1 MKRMKRIWSLED
13 ALGTLAAGFTALV
26 VAFLLVGHASAAVQT
41 SNASVESPDPS
52 GITFSLQVAGDPI
65 TSAVVEYQRASGNTS
80 IGGSVRAEIPSRG
93 SGVVT
98 AQLLTNNGTS
108 YIPVGT
114 RFTYHWELTTEGGE
128 TTTTEPV
135 EFVFLDGRYSW
146 QMIEEGGVR
155 VFWYADAALA
165 DSVLDASAGAVADM
179 SDLLQVDIDFPI
191 TVVLYGGGDDGIA
204 AQRPRGGIYDEMSRT
219 GGTRVA
225 PDLVHVY
232 DSLGLTWEDITRH
245 EITHVVTSEAGDG
258 AFTSIPS
265 WLDEGLATYAQ
276 SNKGTRVDAVEFAI
290 RTDDTLRLRNMA
302 SPTNR
307 AELIELFYG
316 QSWYVVAYL
325 IDTYGEQSMADFLAT
340 IKAGKTTDTA
350 LGEVYGLDQD
360 SLYNDWRESVGLE
373 PIEYEPVVEATSIAA
388 PDATRAP
395 MTLPTSVAGGGS
407 TSGGSGTTSGASDVG
422 GSASGGS
429 GDGVEVA
436 SGEGRSNTMTAVVI
450 GVVTLLLAGGLGFFG
465 LRLLRSTS

>member
-1 MKRMKRIWSLED
+1 MKRIWSVDD
-13 ALGTLAAGFTALV
+13 ARSVLAAALIALAA
-26 VAFLLVGHASAAVQT
+26 AFALVGHASADVRT
-41 SNASVESPDPS
+41 SNVTVESPDPS

-65 TSAVVEYQRASGNTS
+65 TSAVVEYRRASGSTS
-80 IGGSVRAEIPSRG
+80 LGGSVRAEVPSRG

-98 AQLLTNNGTS
+98 AQLPTNNGTT
-108 YIPVGT
+108 YVPVGT
-114 RFTYHWELTTEGGE
+114 RFTYSWKLTTEGGD
-128 TTTTEPV
+128 TTTTDPI
-135 EFVFLDGRYSW
+135 EFVFLDGRYTW

-155 VFWYADAALA
+155 VFWYADATLA
-165 DSVLDASAGAVADM
+165 ESVLRGSAGAVADM

-276 SNKGTRVDAVEFAI
+276 SNKGTRAAAVEFAI
-290 RTDDTLRLRNMA
+290 RTDDTMRLRNMA

-316 QSWYVVAYL
+316 QSWYVVQYL

-340 IKAGKTTDTA
+340 IKAGNTTDAA

-360 SLYNDWRESVGLE
+360 SLYNEWRVSVGLAE
-373 PIEYEPVVEATSIAA
+373 IEYAPVVEATSVAA

-407 TSGGSGTTSGASDVG
+407 TSGSTSGGAG
-422 GSASGGS
+422 AGGS
-429 GDGVEVA
+429 GDPVEVA
-436 SGEGRSNTMTAVVI
+436 SAEGASNVMTAVAI
-450 GVVTLLLAGGLGFFG
+450 GAVTLLIAGGLGFFG
-465 LRLLRSTS
+465 LRLLRSNS

>member
-1 MKRMKRIWSLED
+1 MKRMKRIWSVED
-13 ALGTLAAGFTALV
+13 AVSILAATVLALAA
-26 VAFLLVGHASAAVQT
+26 AFLAVGHASAAVQT
-41 SNASVESPDPS
+41 SNPTVEAPDPS

-80 IGGSVRAEIPSRG
+80 IGGSVRAEVPSRG
-93 SGVVT
+93 SGVLT

-114 RFTYHWELTTEGGE
+114 RFTYFWKLTTEGGE

-146 QMIEEGGVR
+146 EMIEDGGVR

-165 DSVLDASAGAVADM
+165 QSVLEASAGAVADM

-276 SNKGTRVDAVEFAI
+276 ANKGTRVNAVEFAI

-316 QSWYVVAYL
+316 QSWYVIEYM

-340 IKAGKTTDTA
+340 IKAGNTTDTA

-360 SLYNDWRESVGLE
+360 SLYNEWRVSVGLE

-395 MTLPTSVAGGGS
+395 MTLPTSVARGDGGTSGAASGGTDVGGS
-407 TSGGSGTTSGASDVG
+407 GSGGSGSD
-422 GSASGGS
+422 
-429 GDGVEVA
+429 DGVEVS
-436 SGEGRSNTMTAVVI
+436 SGGGDSNAMTAVII
-450 GVVTLLLAGGLGFFG
+450 GAVTLLLAGGLGFFG
-465 LRLLRSTS
+465 LRLLRSNA

>member
-1 MKRMKRIWSLED
+1 MKRIWSLED
-13 ALGTLAAGFTALV
+13 AVSTLAAAFTALAI
-26 VAFLLVGHASAAVQT
+26 AFLLVGHASAAVQT
-41 SNASVESPDPS
+41 SNATVEAPDPS

-114 RFTYHWELTTEGGE
+114 RFTYYWKLTTEGGE

-165 DSVLDASAGAVADM
+165 QSVLGASAGAVADM
-179 SDLLQVDIDFPI
+179 SDLLQVEIDFPI

-276 SNKGTRVDAVEFAI
+276 SNKGTRVEAVEFAI

-316 QSWYVVAYL
+316 QSWYVIAYM

-340 IKAGKTTDTA
+340 IKAGNTTDAA
-350 LGEVYGLDQD
+350 LREVYDLDQD
-360 SLYNDWRESVGLE
+360 SLYNEWRVSVGLE

-395 MTLPTSVAGGGS
+395 MTLPTSVARGDGS
-407 TSGGSGTTSGASDVG
+407 TSGATSGAGETGTS
-422 GSASGGS
+422 GS
-429 GDGVEVA
+429 GDTDSGVAVV
-436 SGEGRSNTMTAVVI
+436 SDEGSNTMTAVII
-450 GVVTLLLAGGLGFFG
+450 GAVTLLIAGGLGFFG
-465 LRLLRSTS
+465 VRLLRSSS